1 MERKTFSK
9 SDNSVAEDEMST
21 CALNEAKTWLE
32 VLHDAEFRGRKDTDG
47 AARYR
52 LAQKLGVKENYLF
65 RLQYRA
71 AEMKDVAGEVYRRLR
86 IAYDEAC
93 KRNNEAAAADRA
105 QRLQIEAKGNGISQ
119 EPSSEG
125 SRATSLEVGEVAKG
139 AVK

>member
-1 MERKTFSK
+1 MERKTFSE
-9 SDNSVAEDEMST
+9 SDNSVAEDQMST

-32 VLHDAEFRGRKDTDG
+32 VLHDAEFRGLKDTDG

-52 LAQKLGVKENYLF
+52 LALKLGVKENYLF

-93 KRNNEAAAADRA
+93 ERNHKAADA
-105 QRLQIEAKGNGISQ
+105 SDAEWLEIKAKRDGTFEKPNPAGQ
-119 EPSSEG
+119 VMAAPAMG
-125 SRATSLEVGEVAKG
+125 KAKG
-139 AVK
+139 AAR